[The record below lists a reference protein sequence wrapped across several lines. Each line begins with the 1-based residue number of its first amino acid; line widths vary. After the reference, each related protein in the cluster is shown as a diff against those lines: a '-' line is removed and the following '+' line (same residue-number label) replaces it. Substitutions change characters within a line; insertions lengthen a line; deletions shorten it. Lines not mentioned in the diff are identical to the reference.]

1 MSRAWRRLQFF
12 RFRLGLGSRMSGMPH
27 TVVEGRKVY
36 YETHGEHA
44 GVPLLLVMGMGGSC
58 RGWLPLQVPDF
69 SRERRTVIFDH
80 RGVGESEDSGGE
92 VTTAQLAD
100 DAVHLLDALDI
111 ERADVLGVF
120 MGGMVAQEMALRHP
134 ERVDRLV
141 LTGTYARPD
150 AKRRLLLEHWR
161 DLAESG
167 ASVDVLVRER
177 MLWSLHDETLELT
190 DLIESML
197 EFYAREGVPP
207 SKDVFVRQCDACLGH
222 DTADRLGEIRQ
233 TSLVLC
239 GEHDGLTS
247 PAQHRQ
253 LADAIPNAH
262 LVTISGG
269 AHLVMLETAEQFNRI
284 VLQFIADGR

>member
-1 MSRAWRRLQFF
+1 
-12 RFRLGLGSRMSGMPH
+12 MPH

-36 YETHGEHA
+36 YEIHGEHA

-80 RGVGESEDSGGE
+80 RGVGESEDPGGD

-100 DAVHLLDALDI
+100 DTVHLLDALGI
-111 ERADVLGVF
+111 ERVDVLGVF

-134 ERVDRLV
+134 ERVDRLL
-141 LTGTYARPD
+141 LTGTFARPD

-207 SKDVFVRQCDACLGH
+207 SKDVFVRQCEACLGH
-222 DTADRLGEIRQ
+222 DAADRLGEIRQ
-233 TSLVLC
+233 TTLVVC
-239 GEHDGLTS
+239 GEHDELT
-247 PAQHRQ
+247 PLAQHRK

-262 LVTISGG
+262 LVTISGA
-269 AHLVMLETAEQFNRI
+269 AHLVMLENAEQFNRI
-284 VLQFIADGR
+284 VLQFISEDR